1 MVKAIKNKPQ
11 FPELLT
17 ITEVSK
23 ILKCHSNTLRHWDNE
38 GILPAIRIGIK
49 RVRRYKKDDIMKFL
63 KQKE

>member
-1 MVKAIKNKPQ
+1 MVKATKNKPQ

-17 ITEVSK
+17 IAEVSK
-23 ILKCHSNTLRHWDNE
+23 IFKCHPNTLRHWDNK

-49 RVRRYKKDDIMKFL
+49 KVRRYKKEDIMKFL